1 MLQILYTLNNSRHVL
16 QLHAKQHILQ
26 HTKQHTIHVLQ
37 HTNTADISHL
47 YTLSR
52 HAGTQ
57 YRQTQQIRA
66 LHTEQLACYLY
77 KLNNATKIRRINVQ
91 TISYINWTNDIA
103 DCVTYGISVK
113 RYPQQDIKLQEIRYE
128 EHKNR

>member
-1 MLQILYTLNNSRHVL
+1 MCYNCTLNNTFYS
-16 QLHAKQHILQ
+16 ILNNTQ
-26 HTKQHTIHVLQ
+26 GMCYSTQ
-37 HTNTADISHL
+37 NTADISHL

-52 HAGTQ
+52 RAGTH

-66 LHTEQLACYLY
+66 LHTEELACYLY
-77 KLNNATKIRRINVQ
+77 KLNNATKIRRINVQTISYNVQ